1 MNVRRI
7 VLDVDKS
14 LNRPTLMELAS
25 AIESVQGVEAL
36 NISVNEIDMETMGT
50 VISIEGTRINVDQLI
65 STIEDTGS
73 VVHSIDELA
82 TGSRIIPSVKT
93 RL

>member
-25 AIESVQGVEAL
+25 AIENVQGVEAL

-50 VISIEGTRINVDQLI
+50 VIAIEGTKINVDQLI
-65 STIEDTGS
+65 TAIEDTGS
-73 VVHSIDELA
+73 VVHSIDEIA
-82 TGSRIIPSVKT
+82 TGARILSSVQT
-93 RL
+93 RQ